1 MNVVFVFLPAPLPK
15 MMLEIQIICLA
26 LLAYLLGSIP
36 SAVWVGQAFYGL
48 DVREY
53 GSGNAGATNTFR
65 ILGKKAGVGVLML
78 DIVKGFTAACLINYL
93 PEISPVF
100 HKTRYINLQLL
111 FGLSA
116 VIGHLFPIFAN
127 FRGGK
132 GIATLCGMLIAIH
145 WLSAFI
151 CVMMFVAILFLTR
164 FVSLSSIS
172 AAIVFPISLIWI
184 FKRHE
189 PLFIAFGICAAL
201 MVILTHRKN
210 IHRLL
215 SGNENKARL
224 LRRHYRQG

>member
-1 MNVVFVFLPAPLPK
+1 
-15 MMLEIQIICLA
+15 MLELQILGLA
-26 LLAYLLGSIP
+26 MLAYLLGSVP
-36 SAVWVGQAFYGL
+36 SAVWVGQAFYGV
-48 DVREY
+48 DVREH

-65 ILGKKAGVGVLML
+65 VLGKRAGVGVLAM
-78 DIVKGFTAACLINYL
+78 DVIKGFTAACLINYL
-93 PEISPVF
+93 PEISPYYQ
-100 HKTRYINLQLL
+100 KTRYINLQLL

-116 VIGHLFPIFAN
+116 VIGHLFPVFAN
-127 FRGGK
+127 FKGGK
-132 GIATLCGMLIAIH
+132 GIATLFGMLIAIH

-151 CVMMFVAILFLTR
+151 CLLMFVTILFLTR

-172 AAIVFPISLIWI
+172 AAIAFPISLIWV

-201 MVILTHRKN
+201 LVILTHRKN

-215 SGNENKARL
+215 NGNENKARL